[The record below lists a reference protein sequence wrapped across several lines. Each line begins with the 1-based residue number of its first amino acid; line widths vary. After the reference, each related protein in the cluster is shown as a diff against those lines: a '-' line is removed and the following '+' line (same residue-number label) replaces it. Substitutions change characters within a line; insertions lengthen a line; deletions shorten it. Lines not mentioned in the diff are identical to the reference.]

1 MILTHAT
8 DQRTKDATPWG
19 QADNKR
25 IIAPGIIDYSTPGH
39 GGIKLTAALAA
50 KVSRAFPTFET
61 FAGGPWYEEDCDWAF
76 VAVVFPQYWP
86 PKVLEAARNTIRS
99 CYDGKH
105 AEELNALELT

>member
-61 FAGGPWYEEDCDWAF
+61 FAGGPWYEEDCDWGLCRRSIPTVLA
-76 VAVVFPQYWP
+76 A
-86 PKVLEAARNTIRS
+86 KVIGSRRNTIRS